1 MQVEEQCNAWSTDER
16 FGKKKINKRHQQEIA
31 DWLQQQMPKHPKKN
45 KNVLS

>member
-16 FGKKKINKRHQQEIA
+16 FGKKKKKKRHQQEIA